1 MRKQGNHMVDLPQPE
16 LDYEEECEHVDY
28 DILGVHDYDVD
39 YNLADATIVFEV
51 RCRDCGTIG
60 YIEGSI
66 KLNGNGY
73 DVEWIE

>member
-1 MRKQGNHMVDLPQPE
+1 MRKQGNHMDDIPQPE
-16 LDYEEECEHVDY
+16 LDYEQECEHVDY
-28 DILGVHDYDVD
+28 DIVDVHDYDE
-39 YNLADATIVFEV
+39 ATIVFVE

>member
-1 MRKQGNHMVDLPQPE
+1 MKKQGNHMVDLPQPE

-28 DILGVHDYDVD
+28 DILGVHDALPD

>member
-28 DILGVHDYDVD
+28 DILGVHDYDE
-39 YNLADATIVFEV
+39 ATIVFEV

>member
-16 LDYEEECEHVDY
+16 LDYEEKCEHVDY
-28 DILGVHDYDVD
+28 DILNVLDYDE
-39 YNLADATIVFEV
+39 ATIVFEV
-51 RCRDCGTIG
+51 QCRDCGTIG

-73 DVEWIE
+73 DVGWMDE